1 MIKRGCFIV
10 LSMALIAALAGCSG
24 MSVPMIPE
32 EDVPAK
38 SREMSAQ
45 EWVWG
50 RWMFHVNESH
60 DSIEAVPVRG
70 GEWHLNVTKFLETQ
84 PCQNCL
90 NIGVVTPQGDGSV
103 KVKVSLTHPFP
114 GVPRYTGFD
123 VCGLVIFPA
132 TKYWETGHV
141 PALNN
146 NYVLIYDQGCFPFYF
161 SWKGDGGAQL
171 LNADGYSY
179 YFWPGL
185 DLGTGYEAPIFNYQ
199 QGKHASPDTP
209 DSTINPYLSFNDG
222 SARRMFKTSDLIS
235 RDYHIHLPEGEFSF
249 GYIVAA
255 SWVQPDTFP
264 VTNPELDFPVEAN
277 SESTVNIQFEQ
288 YLPLDPDDPYQKN
301 GGTWAKITFNKSP
314 HITTANTWIIA
325 PDVLYWANPPYGD
338 VRIAYFAIDD
348 PEEISPGIFEYNYIC
363 GISSSGFQHPPYV
376 NGTYPALVRIY
387 NLWSD
392 PNPEP
397 GATPATLI
405 RNSSFQLVEV
415 ELAASGN

>member
-1 MIKRGCFIV
+1 MIKRGYVIV

-24 MSVPMIPE
+24 MSVPMIPP
-32 EDVPAK
+32 EDVPVK
-38 SREMSAQ
+38 SREISAQ

-50 RWMFHVNESH
+50 RWMFYVNESH
-60 DSIEAVPVRG
+60 DSIEAIPVRE

-123 VCGLVIFPA
+123 VRGIVIFPA
-132 TKYWETGHV
+132 TRYWESGGLQVWTGQWHE
-141 PALNN
+141 
-146 NYVLIYDQGCFPFYF
+146 IYDFIMCPCYF
-161 SWKGDGGAQL
+161 SYKGDGGAQL
-171 LNADGYSY
+171 LNADGYSF

-199 QGKHASPDTP
+199 QGKCASPDTP

-235 RDYHIHLPEGEFSF
+235 RDYHIHLPDGEFSF
-249 GYIVAA
+249 GYTVLA
-255 SWVQPDTFP
+255 SWVQPTTIP

-277 SESTVNIQFEQ
+277 SESAVNIQFEQ
-288 YLPLDPDDPYQKN
+288 YLPLDPDDPYLIN
-301 GGTWAKITFNKSP
+301 GGTWAKVTFNMSP
-314 HITTANTWIIA
+314 HISNDLTYIIA
-325 PDVLYWANPPYGD
+325 PDILYWLTEFPEGD
-338 VRIAYFAIDD
+338 RSIAHRSHWD
-348 PEEISPGIFEYNYIC
+348 PVEISPGVFEFNYLC
-363 GISSSGFQHPPYV
+363 GIDESESQHPYI
-376 NGTYPALVRIY
+376 NGTYLALVVLINR
-387 NLWSD
+387 WKD
-392 PNPEP
+392 PDPSGES
-397 GATPATLI
+397 PATFI
-405 RNSSFQLVEV
+405 EGPSFQLVEV